1 MTQVGDKLP
10 STSLYEG
17 SPTNKVNLAELFGDK
32 KGVIFAVP
40 GAFTP
45 GCSKVQLLIS
55 FHLCGLAVN
64 HSVHVTTGY
73 RHRLA
78 FSYCFNNFCWDH

>member
-10 STSLYEG
+10 ATALYEG
-17 SPTNKVNLAELFGDK
+17 SPTNKVNLAELFGNK

-45 GCSKVQLLIS
+45 GCSKVQLSI
-55 FHLCGLAVN
+55 FHCLCTVA
-64 HSVHVTTGY
+64 
-73 RHRLA
+73 
-78 FSYCFNNFCWDH
+78 